1 MGFFTIRPLLKFP
14 GYLFIMMKQ
23 LDFDQELIKKYDK
36 SGPRYTSYPTAP
48 QFSADYTAE
57 TFARCVDHSNSEII
71 PKPLSLYVHIPYCDT
86 ICYYC
91 ACNKIITKNH
101 AVSAEY
107 LELLNQEMNLLAPL
121 FDDDRELEQL
131 HLGGGTPTFLNEDEL
146 KQLMKSIEQH
156 FRFADEREMSIEID
170 PRKVSNET
178 IHLLAEIG
186 FNRISLGVQD
196 FDEKVQQAVNRVQSY
211 DLVRERLAAAREAG
225 MLSVNMDLIYGLPF
239 QSEQSFA
246 ITLDKVIK
254 LRPDRLSIF
263 NYAHLPERFKP
274 QRRINEEDLPSAAQ
288 KLNILQLTMEKLQQA
303 GYVYIGMDHFAL
315 ESDSMVK
322 AQQQGTLQ
330 RNFQGYSTHADTD
343 LVAIGVS
350 SIGSVCDSYS
360 QNSSNFED
368 YKAMVQ
374 AGQLPIVR
382 GLMMSEEDRL
392 RKQLINQLICHFH
405 LDIEAF
411 AKLWNINF
419 KQHFAHEI
427 VELEAM
433 VKDGLLI
440 IDDKTIQVQPKGRL
454 LIRNICMVFDAYL
467 QHNVVQF
474 SKVI

>member
-1 MGFFTIRPLLKFP
+1 MTKP
-14 GYLFIMMKQ
+14 
-23 LDFDQELIKKYDK
+23 LDFDQELIKKYDR

-57 TFARCVDHSNSEII
+57 TFKRCVEYSNNEII

-101 AVSAEY
+101 AVTAEY
-107 LELLNQEMNLLAPL
+107 LQLLNQEMDMLAPL
-121 FDDDRELEQL
+121 FDADRELEQL
-131 HLGGGTPTFLNEDEL
+131 HFGGGTPTFLNDEEL
-146 KQLMKSIEQH
+146 QTLMQSIEQH
-156 FRFADEREMSIEID
+156 FKFAEEREMSIEID

-196 FDEKVQQAVNRVQSY
+196 FDATVQEAVNRIQSY
-211 DLVRERLAAAREAG
+211 ELVRDRLAAAREVG
-225 MLSVNMDLIYGLPF
+225 IESVNMDLIYGLPF
-239 QSEQSFA
+239 QSESTFA
-246 ITLDKVIK
+246 NTLDKVIE

-274 QRRINEEDLPSAAQ
+274 QRRINEEDLPTPAQ

-322 AQQQGTLQ
+322 AQQEGTLQ

-368 YKAMVQ
+368 YKARIE
-374 AGQLPIVR
+374 AGELPIVR
-382 GLMMSEEDRL
+382 GLVMSEEDRL
-392 RKQLINQLICHFH
+392 RKQIINQLICHFH
-405 LDIEAF
+405 LDIQSFEQHWHLQF
-411 AKLWNINF
+411 ND
-419 KQHFAHEI
+419 HFAHEI
-427 VELEAM
+427 TELEAM
-433 VKDGLLI
+433 AKDGLLT
-440 IDDKTIQVQPKGRL
+440 IDDQAIQVQPKGRL

>member
-1 MGFFTIRPLLKFP
+1 MIE
-14 GYLFIMMKQ
+14 Q
-23 LDFDQELIKKYDK
+23 LDFDQDLIKKYDK

-48 QFSADYTAE
+48 QFSADYTE
-57 TFARCVDHSNSEII
+57 DTFKRCVEYSNREII

-101 AVSAEY
+101 AVTTEY
-107 LELLNQEMNLLAPL
+107 LELLNREMDMLAPL
-121 FDDDRELEQL
+121 FDSDRELEQL
-131 HLGGGTPTFLNEDEL
+131 HFGGGTPTFLNDEEL
-146 KQLMKSIEQH
+146 KTLMQSIAQH
-156 FRFADEREMSIEID
+156 FRFAEEREMSIEID

-178 IHLLAEIG
+178 IHLLTEIG

-211 DLVRERLAAAREAG
+211 DLVKDRLAAAREAG
-225 MLSVNMDLIYGLPF
+225 IESVNMDLIYGLPL
-239 QSEQSFA
+239 QTESTFA
-246 ITLDKVIK
+246 NTLDKVIE

-274 QRRINEEDLPSAAQ
+274 QRRINQEDLPAPAQ

-322 AQQQGTLQ
+322 AQQEGTLQ

-360 QNSSNFED
+360 QNSSNFDD
-368 YKAMVQ
+368 YKSMIE

-382 GLMMSEEDRL
+382 GLVMTEEDRL

-405 LDIEAF
+405 LDIPAF
-411 AKLWNINF
+411 EQNWHIQFGK
-419 KQHFAHEI
+419 HFAHELA
-427 VELEAM
+427 ELESMA
-433 VKDGLLI
+433 KDGLLTI
-440 IDDKTIQVQPKGRL
+440 NEQKIQVQPKGRL